1 MTSRSTPTRQW
12 FQPGEGIAREVI
24 TADIQRYLGP
34 DALVKPGIGSGEY
47 EQMVQDLK
55 LDSQRW
61 RAEVQQGR
69 GSPLARDSKMMAK
82 PPDKAAVAYQDSR
95 THQSRQYYG
104 PMPMEEETTPM
115 PSPSQDMPSKEP
127 TMCPPLDMDKAK

>member
-1 MTSRSTPTRQW
+1 MSRSTPTRQW

-34 DALVKPGIGSGEY
+34 DALVKPGIGTGEY
-47 EQMVQDLK
+47 EGVEGYWITAYRTLTSQMVQDLK

-69 GSPLARDSKMMAK
+69 
-82 PPDKAAVAYQDSR
+82 V
-95 THQSRQYYG
+95 
-104 PMPMEEETTPM
+104 PMEEETTPM
-115 PSPSQDMPSKEP
+115 PSPSQDMPNKEP
-127 TMCPPLDMDKAK
+127 TMCQHLDMDKAK